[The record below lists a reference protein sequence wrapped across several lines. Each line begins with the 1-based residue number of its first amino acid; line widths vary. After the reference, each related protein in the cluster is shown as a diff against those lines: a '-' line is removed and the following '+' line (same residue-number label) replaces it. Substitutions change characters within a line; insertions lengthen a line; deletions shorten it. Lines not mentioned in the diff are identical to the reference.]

1 MNKVFLYFLNVEPVK
16 SFKKDEES
24 NQKFLNLIKN
34 LEKEILGNMKI
45 EYEKVKNL
53 INEDKI
59 NSKDEI

>member
-1 MNKVFLYFLNVEPVK
+1 MK